1 MSIVQEDPTY
11 HDHAFVSSRELHY
24 RMQQDMLK
32 EAAKAVL
39 AVPGTVPS
47 RGRKRILRVTEAPK
61 YNITTYKKMFEK
73 IDIARSII
81 KRAVELVLSVDI
93 DVRPPM
99 SLLALS
105 DDMRSVL
112 KENIQF
118 VRRWNRYKKF
128 KSWLKEALEC
138 AFWAGN
144 SYSEIVYEIKGE
156 KFKEDRAQKPS
167 GWRIHELK
175 LIPPEEVRPIR
186 NAHGEVLGYCQYPT
200 QGTHTWLSPGQ
211 AKQYEDM
218 GAVIFAPEE
227 ILHIKLDP
235 EPGQAYG
242 MSLLESVK
250 DILAIVVGMRE
261 DIGIIIKNYA
271 APTILYR
278 IGTELI
284 PASSATVNAFR
295 DNLMSQMKV
304 SSNIVTSTMVS
315 HEVVAPGK
323 GVMNV
328 EGYMKMMLTIL
339 FGSFGMPEIM
349 LGQGQETTQAT
360 AKMQLEAVSNQ
371 VKVIHQ
377 SIKDQ
382 VELQVYA
389 YLCLEKHYYQLRP
402 SDLDKIPEIH
412 FGEIETAEDK
422 RLRTENFFRFAIITR
437 QEARLTYGMKPEPE
451 GDLTPE
457 ADVDFQKAL
466 IQEQGKVQVKVEK
479 AKPKPTTPGQTPQK
493 TKPTQKPS
501 DRKAEHGK
509 KDASTTGKK
518 K

>member
-1 MSIVQEDPTY
+1 
-11 HDHAFVSSRELHY
+11 
-24 RMQQDMLK
+24 MQQDVFK

-39 AVPGTVPS
+39 AIPGSVPGK
-47 RGRKRILRVTEAPK
+47 GRETMLRVTESPK
-61 YNITTYKKMFEK
+61 YNISTYKAMHEK

-81 KRAVELVLSVDI
+81 QRMVELVLSVDI

-99 SLLALS
+99 SLLKLS
-105 DDMRSVL
+105 DDMRNVL

-128 KSWLKEALEC
+128 KSWLKKAYEC
-138 AFWAGN
+138 ALWAGN

-156 KFKEDRAQKPS
+156 RWAVDREVKPS
-167 GWRIHELK
+167 GWKIHELK
-175 LIPPEEVRPIR
+175 LLPPEEMRPIR
-186 NAHGEVLGYCQYPT
+186 NSQGEVLGYAQYPF

-211 AKQYEDM
+211 SKKYETK
-218 GAVIFAPEE
+218 GAVIFTPEE
-227 ILHIKLDP
+227 ILHIKIDP
-235 EPGQAYG
+235 EPGKAYG
-242 MSLLESVK
+242 TSVLESVK

-271 APTILYR
+271 APTVLFR
-278 IGTELI
+278 IGTDLI
-284 PASSATVNAFR
+284 PASPATVTTFR
-295 DNLMSQMKV
+295 DNLMNQMKV
-304 SSNIVTSTMVS
+304 SSNIVTSTMVT
-315 HEVVAPGK
+315 HEVIAPGK

-328 EGYMKMMLTIL
+328 EGYMGMMLSIL

-371 VKVIHQ
+371 VKIIHQ

-382 VELQVYA
+382 VELQIYS
-389 YLCLEKHYYQLRP
+389 YLCLEKHYYQLKP

-422 RLRTENFFRFAIITR
+422 RIRWENMHRFGGATY
-437 QEARLTYGMKPEPE
+437 QEWRLAYGMKPDPE

-457 ADVDFQKAL
+457 ANLEFQKAL
-466 IQEQGKVQVKVEK
+466 IQEQGKVNIKVEK
-479 AKPKPTTPGQTPQK
+479 AKPKPTTPGQTPSK
-493 TKPTQKPS
+493 PKPTQQKS
-501 DRKAEHGK
+501 DR
-509 KDASTTGKK
+509 DADGGKK
-518 K
+518 KSPSKNPRR